1 MVKILYRELHYQMAK
16 ENPMINSEGEFN
28 KQVKKS
34 MDMKRNVLQ
43 QSMIFLLFGIMTAGS
58 IFVAED
64 EAMVVGVL
72 TSLALIPFVLSL
84 YQTTIQASFLTSLGI
99 FEPLKPLPVQLGGK
113 YMSGVISLDLIPG
126 FVLVI
131 PAVVAMV
138 FRAPLSGILAL
149 FWMIV
154 GVLAGHVI
162 GLGVF
167 ALFGQKVMNYKGS
180 LSFLKN
186 VLKVIGLLL
195 FMGLFFGVMYF
206 QEYFAAHVGT
216 VMDYPFVFPVSL
228 ASVFEPLNSLILLAF
243 HLAILVPVYLLSL
256 RKVWSGI
263 LEPAVTSPGKVE
275 TDYKLSL
282 RNPIVSLILKDLK
295 VIGRK
300 TSMMAGLLFPLY
312 IALPQMFLRIRDG
325 RISIVE
331 MTYLVF
337 LVGIMTVAGADAILK
352 VEGKSMSFLRT
363 LPLSKAEF
371 ALGKALSMS
380 IVPMFVGIG
389 MVGLGVYFTVEV
401 IYLLPLVLILPITAA
416 VVTMSYLFRYEGN
429 TIGVPEFDF
438 KKMILLFLIVGVVF
452 GVVAVPIIF
461 MGSVLKYIASPLVA
475 IIIIVILYLRLNR

>member
-1 MVKILYRELHYQMAK
+1 MIKILYRELHYQMAK
-16 ENPMINSEGEFN
+16 ENPMMNGEKEFN
-28 KQVKKS
+28 KQVRKA

-43 QSMIFLLFGIMTAGS
+43 QSLIFLLFGAMTAGS

-99 FEPLKPLPVQLGGK
+99 FEPLKPLPVDLGGK
-113 YMSGVISLDLIPG
+113 YMSGVISVDLVPG
-126 FVLVI
+126 FVLVL
-131 PAVVAMV
+131 PAAVALIL
-138 FRAPLSGILAL
+138 RAPLSGILTM
-149 FWMIV
+149 FWMMV

-162 GLGVF
+162 GLGIY

-206 QEYFAAHVGT
+206 QDFFAANIGT
-216 VMDYPFVFPVSL
+216 FTDYPFVFPVSL
-228 ASVFEPLNSLILLAF
+228 ASVFDPINSLILLAV
-243 HLAILVPVYLLSL
+243 HLAILVPLYFLSL
-256 RKVWSGI
+256 KKVWSGI
-263 LEPAVTSPGKVE
+263 LEPALTSSGKVE
-275 TDYKLSL
+275 KDYKISL
-282 RNPIVSLILKDLK
+282 KKPIISLILKDLK

-300 TSMMAGLLFPLY
+300 TSMIAGLLFPLY
-312 IALPQMFLRIRDG
+312 IALPQMLLRVSDS
-325 RISIVE
+325 RISMGE

-337 LVGIMTVAGADAILK
+337 LVGIVTVAGADAILK

-371 ALGKALSMS
+371 AVSKALSMS
-380 IVPMFVGIG
+380 IVPLIVGIG

-416 VVTMSYLFRYEGN
+416 VVTMSYLFRYEGDM
-429 TIGVPEFDF
+429 IGVPEFDF
-438 KKMILLFLIVGVVF
+438 KKMILLFLIVGMVF
-452 GVVAVPIIF
+452 GIVAVPILF
-461 MGSVLKYIASPLVA
+461 MESLLRYIVSPLLAVL
-475 IIIIVILYLRLNR
+475 ITFILYLRLNR